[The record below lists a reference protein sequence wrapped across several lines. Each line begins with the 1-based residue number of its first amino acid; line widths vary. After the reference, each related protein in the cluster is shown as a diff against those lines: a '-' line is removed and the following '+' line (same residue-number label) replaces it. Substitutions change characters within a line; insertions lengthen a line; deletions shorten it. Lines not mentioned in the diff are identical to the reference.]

1 MMNSMLI
8 KAIESVP
15 SLRWKAYEIIS
26 RKIYSQAFA
35 RFGSNSTIVAPLK
48 LKGIERISLGKN
60 IAIFEGA
67 WLQAEP
73 EATLSIGDSTY
84 IGHRSHLHAVSEV
97 SIGTRCIFA
106 DNVMVNSGEHE
117 AEDIQNIVSRGPI
130 QIGDR
135 VFLGQNVS
143 VLAGVRIGNDAIVA
157 AGAVVTK
164 DVPAGAI
171 VGGVPAKIISD
182 STKLTEDK

>member
-1 MMNSMLI
+1 MKSLLI
-8 KAIESVP
+8 KTIESVP

-26 RKIYSQAFA
+26 QNIYSRAFA
-35 RFGSNSTIVAPLK
+35 GFGKNSTIVAPLK
-48 LKGIERISLGKN
+48 LRGIERIALGKDV
-60 IAIFEGA
+60 AIFEDA
-67 WLQAEP
+67 WLQTEP

-84 IGHRSHLHAVSEV
+84 IGHRSHLHAVNDV
-97 SIGTRCIFA
+97 TIGAHCILA

-117 AEDIQNIVSRGPI
+117 TENIHNIVSRGSI

-143 VLAGVRIGNDAIVA
+143 VLAGVEIGNGAFVA

-164 DVPAGAI
+164 DVPAGAV
-171 VGGVPAKIISD
+171 VGGVPAKIISQ
-182 STKLTEDK
+182 STKFVKE